1 MKLLIENWRKHLK
14 EESTLPT
21 EGSDQKKWFTVK
33 GKRDGYM
40 GSGGWIEI
48 ATVELPESF
57 TNKDRLENFSL
68 TEEGL
73 AYFREKVPS
82 FDPEQGKSLIIPSV
96 EPNVIPWEGAA
107 PADTAPPTDPEAD
120 TGRTAS
126 DEEALAAF
134 GAGN

>member
-82 FDPEQGKSLIIPSV
+82 FDPEQGKNLIIPSV

-107 PADTAPPTDPEAD
+107 PAE
-120 TGRTAS
+120 
-126 DEEALAAF
+126 EEA
-134 GAGN
+134 